1 MTKKAKGPT
10 PIHTQ
15 QTVSEAF
22 RAILLHNFN
31 YLSTWEAE
39 ARSWT
44 DIEGVHQMRVAFRR
58 MRSALRVFRSAIPR
72 PVTAPWA
79 DEMRWLAN
87 QLGPARDLDVFI
99 AEGLDLM
106 VGKLP
111 LPGQEKLTAL
121 TQQRRAQ
128 AYENVRLM
136 LDSDRYACFKQNF
149 GAWLETRTWLE
160 GDLQDKHR
168 QRLAANVIPFARKLL
183 DKQERQVQ
191 AAGDHVNQDS
201 AQEMHQLRIECKKL
215 RYAVEFFNSLFKGM
229 DGFISHL
236 KQLQDLLGIMHDVAV
251 MHHLL
256 EALLAGQSDPELLQY
271 AGGLVGWRTR
281 QYYEIKDSFNDRW
294 EEFIDAKH
302 PWKKDRFHKGVS
314 T

>member
-1 MTKKAKGPT
+1 MSDPIAMTKKTKGPT

-22 RAILLHNFN
+22 GAILLHNFN
-31 YLSTWEAE
+31 YLSAWEEE

-58 MRSALRVFRSAIPR
+58 MRSALRVFRSAIPH
-72 PVTAPWA
+72 PVTAHWA

-99 AEGLDLM
+99 AEGLELM
-106 VGKLP
+106 AEKIP
-111 LPGQEKLTAL
+111 LPGQEKLAAL
-121 TQQRRAQ
+121 AQQHRAQ

-136 LDSDRYACFKQNF
+136 LDSDRYACFKQDFNTWLETQ
-149 GAWLETRTWLE
+149 AWLE
-160 GDLQDKHR
+160 GGLQDKHR
-168 QRLAANVIPFARKLL
+168 RRLASNVVPFARKLL

-191 AAGDHVNQDS
+191 AAGGHVNQDS

-215 RYAVEFFNSLFKGM
+215 RYAAEFFNSLFKGM

-236 KQLQDLLGIMHDVAV
+236 KRLQDLLGVMHDVAV

-256 EALLAGQSDPELLQY
+256 EELLAGQSDPELLQY

-281 QYYEIKDSFNDRW
+281 QYYEIKDSCNDRW
-294 EEFIDAKH
+294 EEFVGAKH
-302 PWKKDRFHKGVS
+302 PW
-314 T
+314 